1 MTGCSLRNPV
11 RSIGG
16 EMGDKDRTGQGGS
29 RDRGPAPG
37 IARCMTAPLESA
49 PGRASAVPTAGRV
62 FHYLLEDRAA
72 AAAQKPCLVMGD
84 RSLTWREADAEVNR
98 WANGLSAAGIGKGDR
113 VLLMIPAGIE
123 HVLIWLGLCKI
134 GAIMVPVNDAYKG
147 AMLRHQVNDSE
158 AGLAIVAQRHVPV
171 WTDLADDLPHLRR
184 IAIFDGA
191 DLPAATH
198 VPWAWSE
205 AASLRSADPSP
216 LPRIVSGCDPMAIF
230 YTSGTTGPSKGVLYS
245 HAQAWASAEVPAEW
259 CAPEDVF
266 YMFLPMF
273 HVSLS
278 QMFGLVLLAGA
289 TMAVREKFSAS
300 SFWPDVR
307 RYGVTMTILV
317 STMPNF
323 LMSRPAE
330 AGDRDHPLRK
340 IIVIPLPAELATFKA
355 RFGIEVAT
363 WFNMTEVSVPL
374 HSNGFDLVNATSAG
388 RPRPGVTARI
398 VDEFDEPLPPG
409 MAGELVVRAD
419 RPWEFCLGYW
429 KNPVKTI
436 ESWRNLWFHTGDVF
450 RTDADGNFYFVDR
463 LKDAIRRRGENVS
476 SFEVEQEI
484 DTHPAVLESAAV
496 AVPSGMGED
505 EIKAVVALKPGATL
519 SADVLHAYLAARLPA
534 YMVPR
539 FIEIVAGELPKTP
552 TGKIVK
558 AALRATGTAAAWSL
572 GGRP

>member
-1 MTGCSLRNPV
+1 
-11 RSIGG
+11 
-16 EMGDKDRTGQGGS
+16 
-29 RDRGPAPG
+29 
-37 IARCMTAPLESA
+37 MTAPEKTIPVTA
-49 PGRASAVPTAGRV
+49 IATPAAGRV

-72 AAAQKPCLVMGD
+72 ADPQKPCLVMGE
-84 RSLTWREADAEVNR
+84 RSLTWREVDAEVNR

-123 HVLIWLGLCKI
+123 HVLIWLGLCKL
-134 GAIMVPVNDAYKG
+134 GAIMVPVNDAYRG

-158 AGLAIVAQRHVPV
+158 AGLAIVAARHLSAL
-171 WTDLADDLPHLRR
+171 TDLAADLPHLRR
-184 IAIFDGA
+184 IAVFEGSVP
-191 DLPAATH
+191 PASSH
-198 VPWAWSE
+198 MPWTWSE
-205 AASLRSADPSP
+205 ADVLHSADASA
-216 LPRIVSGCDPMAIF
+216 LPRIVAGFDPMAIF

-245 HAQAWASAEVPAEW
+245 YAQAWASAEVPAEW

-273 HVSLS
+273 HVGLS
-278 QMFGLVLLAGA
+278 QMFGLVLLSGA
-289 TMAVREKFSAS
+289 TMAVREKFSVS

-307 RYGVTMTILV
+307 RYGVTMTILL

-330 AGDRDHPLRK
+330 AGDRDHSLRK
-340 IIVIPLPAELATFKA
+340 AIIIPLPADLAALKA

-374 HSNGFDLVNATSAG
+374 RSNGFDLVNATSAG
-388 RPRPGVTARI
+388 RVRPGVSARI
-398 VDEFDEPLPPG
+398 VDQFDEPLPAG

-429 KNPVKTI
+429 KNPGKTV

-450 RTDADGNFYFVDR
+450 RCDAEGNFYFVDR
-463 LKDAIRRRGENVS
+463 LNDAIRRRGENVS
-476 SFEVEQEI
+476 SFEVEREI
-484 DTHPAVLESAAV
+484 DSHPAVLESAAV

-505 EIKAVVALKPGATL
+505 EIKAVAALKPGATL
-519 SADVLHAYLAARLPA
+519 TAGELHAYLANRLPG
-534 YMVPR
+534 YMVPC
-539 FIEIVAGELPKTP
+539 FIEIVGEELPKTP

-558 AALRATGTAAAWSL
+558 AALRAAGTATAWSP